1 MSFWV
6 LGCEHHSFWGRLT
19 GREKVD
25 LGSLLSRSGSSSCVI
40 WSRVDHIQTQM
51 VVAFW
56 SQNVTFDSIGDEM
69 SGVFESHFL
78 AFLQGVFPKTISHS
92 IDITACVPR
101 RKPQYSSFILSR
113 CFSKNYLAIRR
124 HNCVCPPA
132 RAAVFIYLVPLA

>member
-25 LGSLLSRSGSSSCVI
+25 LGSLLRWSGSSSRVI

-101 RKPQYSSFILSR
+101 PEPQYSFQR
-113 CFSKNYLAIRR
+113 GVN
-124 HNCVCPPA
+124 
-132 RAAVFIYLVPLA
+132 

>member
-6 LGCEHHSFWGRLT
+6 FGCEHHSFWGGLT

-25 LGSLLSRSGSSSCVI
+25 LGSLLRWSGSSSRVI

-51 VVAFW
+51 VVVFW
-56 SQNVTFDSIGDEM
+56 SQNVTFDSVGDEM

-101 RKPQYSSFILSR
+101 REPQYSFVSLQNERKKMTKHKSDYFET
-113 CFSKNYLAIRR
+113 
-124 HNCVCPPA
+124 
-132 RAAVFIYLVPLA
+132 